1 MIAFK
6 YQDLHSHPHRVR
18 SPLRAE
24 STLRAFIAAAG
35 PSSPAPSMCVGSQT
49 LHWLS
54 VSLDPDQLAA
64 VEDMKELCC
73 KPKGCLLSIP
83 AAQCMGWPHSSQGG
97 SRAAMHREVSR
108 GIKTSIKGI

>member
-64 VEDMKELCC
+64 VEDMKELCY

-83 AAQCMGWPHSSQGG
+83 AAQCMG
-97 SRAAMHREVSR
+97 
-108 GIKTSIKGI
+108 